1 MKRVADIFIGP
12 WSPGVQAESEQN
24 HAKAVDNLRGAD
36 VFFVVTGKVRDGERV
51 ETQVISGGAA
61 HDVIFRHVLLA
72 ASNEAVR
79 FWEALDGHTGEEET
93 A

>member
-1 MKRVADIFIGP
+1 MKREVNISLEA
-12 WSPGVQAESEQN
+12 WSPGAQAESEQN
-24 HAKAVDNLRGAD
+24 HAKAIDNLREAD
-36 VFFVVTGKVRDGERV
+36 VFFVVTGKFRDGDRV

-61 HDVIFRHVLLA
+61 HDVMFRHVLLA

-79 FWEALDGHTGEEET
+79 FWEALDERAGEEE